1 LKLHNYIHSISDN
14 DTNNTS
20 TSNVY
25 ELLLIRLY
33 SLTTYHS
40 NAITIMDDDADD
52 NDTSKRFLLLCS
64 YMEEIIILIKN
75 NSSTTNDRLSIY
87 ILYLKTLCSYISAIR
102 YYYIYYHYYY

>member
-1 LKLHNYIHSISDN
+1 LKLHSYVKSISEN

-20 TSNVY
+20 TNSVY

-40 NAITIMDDDADD
+40 NAITIMFGDDDGDD

-75 NSSTTNDRLSIY
+75 NSSTTNDRLIIY
-87 ILYLKTLCSYISAIR
+87 ISYLKTLCSYISAIR
-102 YYYIYYHYYY
+102 YYIYYY